1 MKLITAACMLL
12 VALAGTCHASEDDP
26 TVEMP
31 GVHDLTPENFDQF
44 VNGRKHALV
53 EFYAPWCGHCKRMV
67 PEFTKLGEKISG
79 DGKLSSRVVV
89 AKVDAD
95 KHREIGNRFDV
106 KGFPTI
112 LYFARGKPVESHQ
125 PYQGGRS
132 YKSFLEFLQKQLEND
147 KGFARSASFDSLAT
161 KFLSAAADAKSAV
174 VDEVTSA
181 GGGLLDDAKTNA
193 ELYGRY
199 MKKAVEKG
207 SDYFQKEYERL
218 ERIIGSGA
226 ASPSKLAE
234 AARKQSVLSAFIPSL
249 NEDRQASDEAAE
261 KVGEEAAGAVEDAK
275 EMFEDASEEVEAEE

>member
-1 MKLITAACMLL
+1 MA
-12 VALAGTCHASEDDP
+12 
-26 TVEMP
+26 

-67 PEFTKLGEKISG
+67 PEFTKLGEKVSG

-95 KHREIGNRFDV
+95 KHRELGTRFDV

-112 LYFARGKPVESHQ
+112 LYFSRGKPVESHQ
-125 PYQGGRS
+125 PYQGGRTYS
-132 YKSFLEFLQKQLEND
+132 AFLEFIQKQLEND
-147 KGFARSASFDSLAT
+147 KGFARSASFDTLAT
-161 KFLSAAADAKSAV
+161 KFLGAAADAKSTI

-181 GGGLLDDAKTNA
+181 GSSLFDDAKTNA
-193 ELYGRY
+193 ELYSRY
-199 MKKAVEKG
+199 MKKAIEKG
-207 SDYFQKEYERL
+207 ADYFQKEYERL
-218 ERIIGSGA
+218 DRIISSGS

-249 NEDRQASDEAAE
+249 NEDSKASKEAAQ
-261 KVGEEAAGAVEDAK
+261 KVGEEAAGAAQDAK
-275 EMFEDASEEVEAEE
+275 DMFEDASEELAAEDEAAEE